1 MTRPPSPAPND
12 GPADDA
18 AGLRFQPGGTL
29 RTGSIYATRPA
40 DEQLFQALL
49 RGEFCTVLAPRQI
62 GKSSL
67 RLRTEQRLRR
77 AGTRCAT
84 VDLTRLGSRDTGA
97 DTFYRSLIEEIH
109 ERLELDG
116 DADELWQRTAGLSPV
131 LRFLRFLRDG
141 VLARIDGPVV
151 LFVDE
156 IDSALGLPFSLDD
169 FFAAIRACFND
180 RAEDPAYLRLTFC
193 LLGAAAP
200 GDLMQ
205 DAARTPFNIGTHIQ
219 LDDLSDEQAAVFLT
233 GMREL
238 GEPAPRFLRAIL
250 DWTSGHP
257 YMTQRLCAALL
268 PRGPLTPPA
277 SQESDPEEQVAA
289 LVREVFLLRGRT
301 EDQNLAYAEKRL
313 RSERTERARPMLA
326 LYRRLLADAPI
337 APRGE
342 DEVQTALRLCGL
354 VADRQADH
362 ARQLRVRNRVFAT
375 VFDAAWVAEVES
387 ALVPQ
392 FQAGGAL
399 RPGAV
404 YIERA
409 SDSALVEAMLRGEP
423 CYVRAARWLGKSSL
437 LAHAAQRLQESG
449 ARTAL
454 VGLREAAE
462 DHGETWAHASLQR
475 LAQAFAVEVPEEAL
489 RLPVKEAWLALL
501 KQQVLPSCGARV
513 VLLVDDLDAVPEPLR
528 GALAGLPAALATARS
543 RDPELERVSLCIA
556 LRPLE
561 TSEDAWLLAQL
572 WTAPGLRE
580 LPLRDLTWM
589 EAQALAAGLRELGGD
604 PQALLQAVQD
614 WTGGH
619 PYQTQLACA
628 ALVQQGIVRGQGEA
642 ERVER
647 LITQLFLRP
656 GESEREVTLAAAER
670 HIAEAAAWTG
680 DIVSV
685 YRQILA
691 GERVVF
697 AAQSPEHVELLRSGA
712 VALRRDREV
721 DTLRPRNRIFATVL
735 DAGWSPR
742 DQGTTLGR
750 QPLREGSLLGAY
762 RVVRRLEQDSLG
774 QLLTA
779 VHITSGE
786 EVALRVLPEV
796 RGDALKRLERELR
809 LLQELRHPGLL
820 PLREAFTAVQGFVLV
835 TPRISG
841 RSLEE
846 HLARADR
853 LSVRAAADTAY
864 QIARALAAAHHT
876 GLAHGN
882 LHGDSIYL
890 TADEPAADGPL
901 GPVQVID
908 LGPARIVLSAEK
920 EERAQDVRMTV
931 QGTFLGTPAYMSPEL
946 ATGAAAQPPSDV
958 YALGVLLFEMLTGSL
973 PFDEGS
979 LMDTL
984 LAHMQQK
991 PPALTERLP
1000 GAPRGLS
1007 RLVARMLAKDP
1018 AARPT
1023 MEEVAAQLAPLCGR
1037 PSVLAPTERTAA
1049 GLVSGV
1055 RLMRERVLI
1064 GVGLTVLLVAVG
1076 CLLALVLS
1084 AL

>member
-1 MTRPPSPAPND
+1 MTRPPSPAPQD

-29 RTGSIYATRPA
+29 RAGSIYATRPA

-77 AGTRCAT
+77 AGARCAT
-84 VDLTRLGSRDTGA
+84 VDLTRLGSRDTTA
-97 DTFYRSLIEEIH
+97 DRFYRSLIEELH
-109 ERLELDG
+109 ERLGLDG
-116 DADELWQRTAGLSPV
+116 DADTLWQKTVGLSPV

-141 VLARIDGPVV
+141 VLARIDGPIV
-151 LFVDE
+151 LFFDE

-180 RAEDPAYLRLTFC
+180 RAEDPEYLRLTFC

-205 DAARTPFNIGTHIQ
+205 DAARTPFNIGTHVQ
-219 LDDLSDEQAAVFLT
+219 LDDLTDEQAAVFLA

-268 PRGPLTPPA
+268 PHGAQGPSA
-277 SQESDPEEQVAA
+277 SQDCDPEEQVAA
-289 LVREVFLLRGRT
+289 LVRELFLLRGRT

-326 LYRRLLADAPI
+326 LYRRLLADALI

-342 DEVQTALRLCGL
+342 DDVQTGLRLCGL
-354 VADRQADH
+354 AADRQVDH
-362 ARQLRVRNRVFAT
+362 ARQLRVRNRVFAA
-375 VFDAAWVAEVES
+375 VFDAAWAAEVES

-409 SDSALVEAMLRGEP
+409 SDSVLVDAMLRGEP
-423 CYVRAARWLGKSSL
+423 CYVRAGRWLGKSSL
-437 LAHAAQRLQESG
+437 LARAAQRLQESG
-449 ARTAL
+449 AHTAL

-462 DHGETWAHASLQR
+462 DNAETWAHASLQR
-475 LAQAFAVEVPEEAL
+475 LARPFAVEVPEQVL
-489 RLPVKEAWLALL
+489 RLPVQEAWLALL
-501 KQQVLPSCGARV
+501 KQQILPSYSGRV
-513 VLLVDDLDAVPEPLR
+513 VLLVDDLDAAPEPLR
-528 GALAGLPAALATARS
+528 GALAALPAALATARS
-543 RDPELERVSLCIA
+543 RDPELVRVSLCIA
-556 LRPLE
+556 LRPLGA
-561 TSEDAWLLAQL
+561 SEDAWLLAQL
-572 WTAPGLRE
+572 GTAPGLRE

-604 PQALLQAVQD
+604 PQALLQAVLD

-647 LITQLFLRP
+647 LITQLFLQP

-670 HIAEAAAWTG
+670 HITEAAAWTG
-680 DIVSV
+680 DIASV

-697 AAQSPEHVELLRSGA
+697 AAQSPEHIELLRSGA

-735 DAGWSPR
+735 DAAWSPR
-742 DQGTTLGR
+742 AHGTTLGR
-750 QPLREGSLLGAY
+750 QPLQGGSLLGAY

-779 VHITSGE
+779 VHTTSGE
-786 EVALRVLPEV
+786 EVALRVLPAV
-796 RGDALKRLERELR
+796 RGDALKRLERELG
-809 LLQELRHPGLL
+809 LLRELRHPGLL
-820 PLREAFTAVQGFVLV
+820 PLREAFAAAQGLVLV

-841 RSLEE
+841 RCLDE

-864 QIARALAAAHHT
+864 QVALALAVAHQA

-882 LHGDSIYL
+882 LHADSIYL
-890 TADEPAADGPL
+890 TADEPASDGTF

-908 LGPARIVLSAEK
+908 LGPARLVLDAEK
-920 EERAQDVRMTV
+920 EDRPPDLRMTV
-931 QGTFLGTPAYMSPEL
+931 QGMFLGTPAYMSPEL
-946 ATGAAAQPPSDV
+946 ATGAAAQPASDV

-973 PFDEGS
+973 PFDEGN

-991 PPALTERLP
+991 PPALSERLP
-1000 GAPRGLS
+1000 GAPRALS

-1023 MEEVAAQLAPLCGR
+1023 MEQVAAQLAPLCGR
-1037 PSVLAPTERTAA
+1037 TAA
-1049 GLVSGV
+1049 PARPGRTELVSGV
-1055 RLMRERVLI
+1055 RLMRRRALI
-1064 GVGLTVLLVAVG
+1064 GVGLTVLLLAVG
-1076 CLLALVLS
+1076 CLLILALRVL
-1084 AL
+1084 